1 MTISEVRSQ
10 ISLDELLSDVAQ
22 LDTPALERFVSQVLT
37 VRAQRLAPSF
47 PQGEAALLEKIN
59 AGMPQNVRQR
69 YDVLS
74 AKRRAETL
82 TSEEHQEL
90 LTLIDRVEQAD
101 AERARALT
109 DLARL
114 RKISVPALMAALG
127 ISPPDYA

>member
-1 MTISEVRSQ
+1 
-10 ISLDELLSDVAQ
+10 
-22 LDTPALERFVSQVLT
+22 
-37 VRAQRLAPSF
+37 
-47 PQGEAALLEKIN
+47 
-59 AGMPQNVRQR
+59 MPQNVRQR

-109 DLARL
+109 DLAQL